1 MSHQI
6 MSIIVIDDEET
17 IRTTVS
23 EILTD
28 EGYVVETAKNGK
40 EAMHKSKKTPFDL
53 ALVDIKLPDIEG
65 TELLKKLREM
75 QPKMA
80 LIIMTGQPSVEN
92 AIKSVNNKADGY
104 ILKPFDVPT
113 LLETIKKTLAEKAN
127 AYFQMFTEV
136 ERAKASSPIFK
147 YQTPEN
153 WRPNK

>member
-40 EAMHKSKKTPFDL
+40 EAIKQSKKTPFDL

-80 LIIMTGQPSVEN
+80 QIIMTGQPSVEN

-113 LLETIKKTLAEKAN
+113 LLETIKKDACRKSKCVL
-127 AYFQMFTEV
+127 
-136 ERAKASSPIFK
+136 
-147 YQTPEN
+147 
-153 WRPNK
+153 PNVH

>member
-40 EAMHKSKKTPFDL
+40 EAIKQSKKTPFDL